1 MASSG
6 LWIVQILYLRPI
18 PELRLLIKSFLN
30 LNKVCSS
37 QSDKCRL
44 LNRCPEMSISKEAS
58 WGRQRLVYRG
68 QTLFYSKNVWGHFQN
83 LHEKICLHRPLVTSI
98 FFSILASKTA
108 SKLCLRP
115 FPESAW
121 KNINFDTH
129 NFTLASNGLK
139 RPPWPPV
146 TSIFFLNFGLK
157 NMLMKTVA

>member
-83 LHEKICLHRPLVTSI
+83 LHEKICLHWPLVTSI
-98 FFSILASKTA
+98 FSQFWPQKHAHENRGVKRASHVKFELNLWCGTPSNRLLNNKTA
-108 SKLCLRP
+108 S
-115 FPESAW
+115 
-121 KNINFDTH
+121 N
-129 NFTLASNGLK
+129 
-139 RPPWPPV
+139 WPQKQPQSYV
-146 TSIFFLNFGLK
+146 WGHFQNLHEKI
-157 NMLMKTVA
+157 